1 MYDMSLTLILF
12 LPQCFWS
19 PVADNS
25 KSIYILIHP
34 WYSFLRCIKH
44 SSEAMESRISP
55 MRKGRLLPHFTDET
69 LRHQSKKGPCGE
81 QLCTGVNCVPPEG
94 VLKA

>member
-34 WYSFLRCIKH
+34 WYPFLRCIKH
-44 SSEAMESRISP
+44 SSEAMESRI
-55 MRKGRLLPHFTDET
+55 T
-69 LRHQSKKGPCGE
+69 Q
-81 QLCTGVNCVPPEG
+81 
-94 VLKA
+94 